1 MCETMDNQSGL
12 VFNIGKGVSTHVSPC
27 KTVLITWGMGLAIAI
42 PPLVGW
48 GYYAPEPTG
57 LG

>member
-1 MCETMDNQSGL
+1 MYETIGNQSGR
-12 VFNIGKGVSTHVSPC
+12 VFNIGKVVSMHISPC
-27 KTVLITWGMGLAIAI
+27 KTVIITWGMGFAIAI

-57 LG
+57 FR